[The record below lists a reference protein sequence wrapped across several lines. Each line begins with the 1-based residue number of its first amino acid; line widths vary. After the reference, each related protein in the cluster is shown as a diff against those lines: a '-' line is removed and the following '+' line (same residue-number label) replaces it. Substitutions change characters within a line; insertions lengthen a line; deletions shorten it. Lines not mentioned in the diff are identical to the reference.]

1 MVLAASAL
9 TSAPSSPMETR
20 TGCFLLLA
28 FPRANSVGQMCSLRQ
43 NLRTTTSRSVCKAGL
58 PLPHWPWIQP
68 LLFPIYVVG
77 S

>member
-9 TSAPSSPMETR
+9 TSVPSSPMETGTR
-20 TGCFLLLA
+20 CFFLLA
-28 FPRANSVGQMCSLRQ
+28 FPRANAVGQTCSLRQ
-43 NLRTTTSRSVCKAGL
+43 NLRTNTSRSSCRAGL
-58 PLPHWPWIQP
+58 APPHWPWIQL